1 MLHYTRTFQCYVTFK
16 LFGNP
21 HKFVISLSLSYIIA
35 GGPAADILL
44 KDWSQHSHSLK
55 ELLGS
60 FKELEIAEGISVL
73 KLYLPDETS
82 SSDVQNT
89 ISTTRKKHPTPDKME
104 TAKGLLL
111 LGKQIPSTLKV
122 EKWLKESSEEQ
133 TDIQVQQRA
142 NMKNLLLAARLD
154 KLGFNLSQ
162 TRTEVPSDGNCLI
175 NAILDQMR

>member
-1 MLHYTRTFQCYVTFK
+1 M
-16 LFGNP
+16 
-21 HKFVISLSLSYIIA
+21 
-35 GGPAADILL
+35 
-44 KDWSQHSHSLK
+44 
-55 ELLGS
+55 
-60 FKELEIAEGISVL
+60 

-122 EKWLKESSEEQ
+122 EEWLTESTEEQ

-162 TRTEVPSDGNCLI
+162 TRTEVSSDGNCLI

>member
-1 MLHYTRTFQCYVTFK
+1 MTFK

-21 HKFVISLSLSYIIA
+21 HRFVILLSLSQIIA
-35 GGPAADILL
+35 GAPAADILL
-44 KDWSQHSHSLK
+44 KDWSKHSHSLK

-60 FKELEIAEGISVL
+60 FKELEITEGISVL
-73 KLYLPDETS
+73 KLYLPDETSS

-122 EKWLKESSEEQ
+122 EETNKEQ

-142 NMKNLLLAARLD
+142 NLKNLLLAARLD

-162 TRTEVPSDGNCLI
+162 TRTEVPSDGNCLV

>member
-1 MLHYTRTFQCYVTFK
+1 M
-16 LFGNP
+16 
-21 HKFVISLSLSYIIA
+21 
-35 GGPAADILL
+35 
-44 KDWSQHSHSLK
+44 
-55 ELLGS
+55 
-60 FKELEIAEGISVL
+60 
-73 KLYLPDETS
+73 KLYLPDETSS

-122 EKWLKESSEEQ
+122 EETNKEQ

-142 NMKNLLLAARLD
+142 NLKNLLLAARLD

-162 TRTEVPSDGNCLI
+162 TRTEVPSDGNCLV

>member
-1 MLHYTRTFQCYVTFK
+1 M
-16 LFGNP
+16 
-21 HKFVISLSLSYIIA
+21 
-35 GGPAADILL
+35 
-44 KDWSQHSHSLK
+44 
-55 ELLGS
+55 
-60 FKELEIAEGISVL
+60 
-73 KLYLPDETS
+73 KLYLPDETTS

-89 ISTTRKKHPTPDKME
+89 ISTTRQKHPTPDKME

-122 EKWLKESSEEQ
+122 EEWLTESTEEQ

-142 NMKNLLLAARLD
+142 NLKNLLLAARLD